1 MRDTYKTQTTGALVV
16 LLAVVEGGGISVDA
30 MVRVWS
36 VRYGESLWM
45 FWGLERFKGKVLYM
59 YFVMSVENE

>member
-30 MVRVWS
+30 MVRV
-36 VRYGESLWM
+36 
-45 FWGLERFKGKVLYM
+45 
-59 YFVMSVENE
+59 